1 MENVIKWQLRPD
13 CPMVHSSEPIARLEV
28 AVVEACPLLGLHPH
42 AIWIECSDGRR
53 IETAELAR
61 RCEGWA
67 SPRLA
72 LQGTF
77 EGDWS

>member
-1 MENVIKWQLRPD
+1 
-13 CPMVHSSEPIARLEV
+13 MVHSSEPIARLEV

-42 AIWIECSDGRR
+42 AIWIECGDGRR
-53 IETAELAR
+53 IETAELTR
-61 RCEGWA
+61 RCAGWA